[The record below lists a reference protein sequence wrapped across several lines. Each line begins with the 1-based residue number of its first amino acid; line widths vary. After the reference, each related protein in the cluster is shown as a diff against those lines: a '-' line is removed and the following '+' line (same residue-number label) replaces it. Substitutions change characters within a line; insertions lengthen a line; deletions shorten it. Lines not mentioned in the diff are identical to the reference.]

1 MFQNRTTIKGVF
13 GRIIGIVCICLWFGV
28 LSWSCSGSTDKKE
41 VEIADET
48 TWKAPEEANHKV
60 NPMEG
65 SDAIEAGSALY
76 MVYCWN
82 CHGETGLGDGAAGGA
97 MGSKPANFHTET
109 FLNQTDGAI
118 FWKISEGRGAMP
130 GFEEVLGE
138 EERWQLTTF
147 VRQLGQM
154 EITEPTDAP
163 KPLVEGISVTQFAK
177 VAPRATRVFY
187 RESDHS
193 LWYATFTGDVYTW
206 SLDDAVAQPKKVVS
220 VEDHGIDRLQGATIY
235 GDTLLL
241 TGNIRVNDNKGTTG
255 WMMRVVLHPEGKHE
269 VSKVFSTVEYGTTN
283 TPFDHGWSAVKV
295 SPDGK
300 YVYVV
305 SGSRTDHG
313 EVQDN
318 LGAYPD
324 SRDEPLTA
332 RIFRFPIDAKD
343 LSLPNDLEKLKEKGY
358 VFAEG
363 IRNAYDFD
371 FDEEG
376 RMFAVVNSGD
386 YDQNEDMFWVREG
399 HHYGFPWVMGGMETP
414 QQFPDW
420 EADPEKDPFLNPAA
434 AAYPDDFYNDPGF
447 AKRPEGVEFTQGMRN
462 FGPDA
467 NKYRDEETGKI
478 MDGSDTGVAI
488 TTFTP
493 HSSPLGL
500 VFDRGNNLPGQFK
513 GNALTLRYTNGE
525 RSSLMKPFTS
535 NGEDLLHL
543 ELSYNEALD
552 NFDLKT
558 TRIVA
563 RFSQPVDAVLVGND
577 LYVIEYGGR
586 QKGGNLWK
594 VTFEK

>member
-1 MFQNRTTIKGVF
+1 MRQNRMIVRVAFVKIFNNSFFRLFTLVILGSCAGNSGVEN
-13 GRIIGIVCICLWFGV
+13 GGNEKWQ
-28 LSWSCSGSTDKKE
+28 
-41 VEIADET
+41 
-48 TWKAPEEANHKV
+48 APEEVNHKV
-60 NPMEG
+60 NPVGANE
-65 SDAIEAGSALY
+65 ALEAGKSLY
-76 MVYCWN
+76 QVYCWN

-97 MGSKPANFHTET
+97 MGSQPANFHTES
-109 FLNQTDGAI
+109 FQNQTDGAI

-130 GFEEVLGE
+130 GFEEVLNE
-138 EERWQLTTF
+138 EERWQLTGF
-147 VRQLGQM
+147 VRQLGKM
-154 EITEPTDAP
+154 ESSVSSALPEA
-163 KPLVEGISVTQFAK
+163 LVEGIRVSPFAK

-187 RESDHS
+187 RASDHS
-193 LWYATFTGDVYTW
+193 LWYATFTGDVYYFR
-206 SLDDAVAQPKKVVS
+206 LDDEIPQPKKVVS

-235 GDTLLL
+235 GDTLFL

-255 WMMRVVLHPEGKHE
+255 WMMRVVLQPDGEHK

-300 YVYVV
+300 FVFVV

-318 LGAYPD
+318 LGAYPN

-332 RIFRFPIDAKD
+332 RIFRFPIDAND
-343 LSLPNDLEKLKEKGY
+343 LLLPNDLEKLKEKGFVY
-358 VFAEG
+358 AEG

-376 RMFAVVNSGD
+376 RMFAVVNAGD
-386 YDQNEDMFWVREG
+386 YDQNEDMFWVRKG
-399 HHYGFPWVMGGMETP
+399 HHYGFPWVMGGMDTP

-420 EADPEKDPFLNPAA
+420 EADPEKDPFLNPSA
-434 AAYPDDFYNDPGF
+434 AAYPYDFYNDPGF
-447 AKRPEGVEFTQGMRN
+447 AKRPDGVKFTPGMRN

-467 NKYRDEETGKI
+467 NKYRDINTGEV

-500 VFDRGNNLPGQFK
+500 VFDRGKNLPPPFK
-513 GNALTLRYTNGE
+513 GNALTLRYTSGE
-525 RSSLMKPFTS
+525 RSSLFKPFTS
-535 NGEDLLHL
+535 YGEDLLHL
-543 ELSYNEALD
+543 ELAYNEELD

-558 TRIVA
+558 TRIVGG
-563 RFSQPVDAVLVGND
+563 FSQPVDAVLVGGD

-586 QKGGNLWK
+586 QTGGNLWK
-594 VTFEK
+594 ITFE